1 MIRTILAALAVLV
14 AFALPGLAEGSR
26 YGQQKV
32 VYHINGDGGEGGKAY
47 AGALNNVQNH
57 INALGVENLEVR
69 IVMHGNGVGL
79 LKAAKENEKLQTQ
92 IGSLKSQNVVFNV
105 CNNTLVGRK
114 IDYEN
119 DLYDVWEQDIVPS
132 GVAEIA
138 YLQTQGFVYVK
149 P

>member
-14 AFALPGLAEGSR
+14 AFALPGLAEGNR

-47 AGALNNVQNH
+47 SGALNNVQNH
-57 INALGVENLEVR
+57 INALGVENLEVK

-79 LKAAKENEKLQTQ
+79 LKMAKESDRLQTQ

-138 YLQTQGFVYVK
+138 YLQTQGYVYVK

>member
-14 AFALPGLAEGSR
+14 AFALPGLAEGNR

-47 AGALNNVQNH
+47 SGALNNVQNH
-57 INALGVENLEVR
+57 INALGVENLEVK

-79 LKAAKENEKLQTQ
+79 LKMAKESDKLQTQ

-138 YLQTQGFVYVK
+138 YLQTQGYVYVK

>member
-14 AFALPGLAEGSR
+14 PFALPGLAEGNR

-47 AGALNNVQNH
+47 SGALNNVQNH
-57 INALGVENLEVR
+57 INALGVENLEVK

-79 LKAAKENEKLQTQ
+79 LKMAKESDKLQTQ

-138 YLQTQGFVYVK
+138 YLQTQGYVYVK